1 MEQMQQVIKETDS
14 CFIHFPVNGLAVCR
28 FNHFQIPGREF
39 VPEQFVNSHQRFTQ
53 TVLAEQISHFGS
65 HFILLGL
72 KPAYCQF

>member
-1 MEQMQQVIKETDS
+1 MQQVIEEAESSVISGT
-14 CFIHFPVNGLAVCR
+14 VNSLSVSR